1 MLSGLP
7 VDKPTQKTQSDDDF
21 QSSHSALNQDEPKHQ
36 LSGKKRSHEEAAQSA
51 KISDET
57 SMDELLT
64 VIRQRVLNGDTLN
77 NFKKEINLL
86 VDLVE
91 KADPKMD
98 RVVDQVGV
106 KLASILQKSD

>member
-1 MLSGLP
+1 
-7 VDKPTQKTQSDDDF
+7 
-21 QSSHSALNQDEPKHQ
+21 
-36 LSGKKRSHEEAAQSA
+36 
-51 KISDET
+51 
-57 SMDELLT
+57 MDELLT

-86 VDLVE
+86 VDLIE

-98 RVVDQVGV
+98 RVVDQVGA